1 MTGRMLRNRKA
12 ARSVVADWLRTKR
25 SSDAIRLLK
34 LGMPAPIVDTW
45 TAPPAIVV
53 EGRDGDQSVIVLWA
67 HERCPSGEA
76 GLLTIADR
84 TECGT
89 VLLVHDAP
97 IPDLGHARTILEKQ
111 ELSIGAI
118 DVDSYA
124 ADILEATGMAAF
136 R

>member
-1 MTGRMLRNRKA
+1 MLRNRKA

-25 SSDAIRLLK
+25 SGDVIRLLK
-34 LGMPAPIVDTW
+34 LGMPATVVDTW

-53 EGRDGDQSVIVLWA
+53 EGPDGDRSVIVSWA

-89 VLLVHDAP
+89 ILLVHSAS
-97 IPDLGHARTILEKQ
+97 IPDLDHVQALLGGQK
-111 ELSIGAI
+111 LSIGAI

-124 ADILEATGMAAF
+124 GDILEATGMAAF
-136 R
+136 C